1 MTIIDLTK
9 PNRGQEILLTDYH
22 QSLPLHRS
30 WLGFNQTT
38 MCSIHIRVIELSYDG
53 LVVNNPSALIKLKIK
68 DQEDSDLVV
77 DLDSQDLYFSTLL
90 DTHQILDCADMET
103 AENVN
108 SDYVIKY
115 KVEYEILSNKR
126 HSAKRILNEK
136 GKEATFEHTIRFA
149 QIRQEA
155 KIDFESPSIEYS
167 VLREESVPCSY
178 LDFSLLHTCNRAPYL
193 NMEFTLSVLESTEF
207 GEIKRTDIA
216 EICQQEISEIDAY
229 ISTGE
234 MNLRPEGSTSSK
246 LVFEY
251 DPMTRK
257 YIIGNF
263 YVYGNHHVHLP
274 IRWKLNAISN
284 PHKEAELYYLV
295 LEGHM
300 WSRDDS
306 QNKTELPFWKKP
318 VTILRNSKQTDL
330 EVCITIPTAHAV
342 PEKHLMLPEKN
353 ERGETRPAVF
363 TAREVLVNGETK
375 RDFNLVIRNMAEAPS
390 IDGAA
395 VRVRNFSIT
404 GPKYQEGVV
413 PILNT
418 GCSSPFEME
427 GGNLF
432 NYPQDLTS
440 LSYGQSNSLRIR
452 YKANSIAGF
461 TLNNETCFETEVRFD
476 FSFQYIVDG
485 SGTKANPA
493 EGDFER
499 FQGCIIIPLSV
510 SPKPE
515 WMCIDFGTSAV
526 VAEYGQSIY
535 DERGELSNNLVDL
548 RNKKK
553 ELLKKAFADKEKE
566 KREDKSEAN
575 TEFISSMCAFN
586 WTGDMNQFNI
596 IREKRD
602 YKESAIWFSPSTK
615 MIDPNYQLPC
625 LKSLMGYESL
635 PKGIFPAEFE
645 KDLFASSASKVNEIY
660 KVIYKQ
666 LFKYYVPVGIEKL
679 VLSIPNTFAPIHL
692 KMLRELAIEC
702 IPTLRHS
709 RIRFVS
715 ESDAV
720 AYYYLSRRE
729 SIMTRGAVPRRD
741 WGKIDQDTLVYDM
754 GAGTLDLTYFHK
766 TEGHHTVIEIK
777 GKMGV
782 NKAGNYIDYLIA
794 EILVDLLLQSGQAKQ
809 AEEINQ
815 LLELDRNKRNAAVQN
830 SKCNNLKTYVRDS
843 VKPFLNDADKKLP
856 KLIGVEDDIDLTVFS
871 SSDIINHPKFVK
883 FIEEITGGVFNNFA
897 DLFGTNGKLPI
908 DLVIFSGRSTS
919 LQLIRDSVIENIG
932 AFNTKDSCRFVD
944 IAAEKFVEKG
954 ESIAPEDI
962 KGLKSAVAAGALA
975 YPTLIVKDETADQK
989 AFTVKNKNVYATY
1002 GIMAHTTSGWI
1013 WKPLIDSKTIPT
1025 TQPKSIHGMD
1035 ICCYDSSRYCVE
1047 GKDISNRLPLGNID
1061 SLYVI
1066 QTYSS
1071 HPLEDWK
1078 NNNKEMT
1085 TILRYKGN
1093 LGNYLRDQDVALKI
1107 NENNEIELW
1116 IGDDSWEMLAHDD
1129 FNNTSFRKS
1138 MWPVI
1143 FSETNNE

>member
-1 MTIIDLTK
+1 MTIIDLTT
-9 PNRGQEILLTDYH
+9 PDRGQEILLTDYH
-22 QSLPLHRS
+22 QSIPQHRS
-30 WLGFNQTT
+30 LLGFNQTT
-38 MCSIHIRVIELSYDG
+38 QCKIHIRVIDLSYDG
-53 LVVNNPSALIKLKIK
+53 LDIKDPADLIKLKIK
-68 DQEDSDLVV
+68 DQEASDLTVE
-77 DLDSQDLYFSTLL
+77 LDSQDLYFSTLL
-90 DTHQILDCADMET
+90 DTRQILDCTHMET

-126 HSAKRILNEK
+126 RSAKRVLNEK
-136 GKEATFEHTIRFA
+136 GEEATFEHTIRFA
-149 QIRQEA
+149 QIHQGV
-155 KIDFESPSIEYS
+155 KIDFESPSIEYKVSEDS
-167 VLREESVPCSY
+167 VSCGD
-178 LDFSLLHTCNRAPYL
+178 LDLSLLYTCKRAPYL

-216 EICQQEISEIDAY
+216 EICQQDVSETDAY
-229 ISTGE
+229 IPKTD
-234 MNLRPEGSTSSK
+234 MNLTPAGVFSSK
-246 LVFEY
+246 LNFEY

-257 YIIGNF
+257 YSIRNF
-263 YVYGNHHVHLP
+263 YVNRNHHIHLP
-274 IRWKLNAISN
+274 IKWKLNAISN
-284 PHKEAELYYLV
+284 PHKEAELYYLE
-295 LEGHM
+295 LEGHI
-300 WSRDDS
+300 WSRDDEK
-306 QNKTELPFWKKP
+306 NKSELPNWKKS

-330 EVCITIPTAHAV
+330 EVCITIPTAHAK
-342 PEKHLMLPEKN
+342 EKHLMLPEKN
-353 ERGETRPAVF
+353 ERGETKPVVF
-363 TAREVLVNGETK
+363 TAREVLVNGGTK
-375 RDFNLVIRNMAEAPS
+375 RDFNLEIRNMAEAPS
-390 IDGAA
+390 NNDGAA

-404 GPKYQEGVV
+404 GPTYQEGVI
-413 PILNT
+413 PILQT
-418 GCSSPFEME
+418 GCSNPFDME
-427 GGNLF
+427 GGDLF
-432 NYPQDLTS
+432 NFPQDLTS
-440 LSYGQSNSLRIR
+440 LTYGQSNSLRIR
-452 YKANSIAGF
+452 YKANSITGF

-476 FSFQYIVDG
+476 FSFQYIVDR

-499 FQGCIIIPLSV
+499 FRGSIIIPLSV

-526 VAEYGQSIY
+526 VAEYGKSIY
-535 DERGELSNNLVDL
+535 DERGALSNNLVDL
-548 RNKKK
+548 RKKK
-553 ELLKKAFADKEKE
+553 KDLLKKTFADKEKD
-566 KREDKSEAN
+566 KREDSSEAN

-586 WTGDMNQFNI
+586 WKGDMTQFDT
-596 IREKRD
+596 IRDKQD
-602 YKESAIWFSPSTK
+602 FKESAIWFSPSTK

-625 LKSLMGYESL
+625 LKSLMGYESI

-645 KDLFASSASKVNEIY
+645 RELIASPASKVDEIY

-666 LFKYYVPVGIEKL
+666 LFKYYVPEGIEKL
-679 VLSIPNTFAPIHL
+679 VLSIPNTFAPVHL
-692 KMLRELAIEC
+692 KMLRDLAIEC
-702 IPTLRHS
+702 IPTIRHS

-729 SIMTRGAVPRRD
+729 SIMARGVKRGVVQERD

-794 EILVDLLLQSGQAKQ
+794 EILADLLCQNGQTKQ
-809 AEEINQ
+809 AEEVKQ
-815 LLELDRNKRNAAVQN
+815 LLELDRNKRNAAIQN

-843 VKPFLNDADKKLP
+843 VKPLLNDADKKLP
-856 KLIGVEDDIDLTVFS
+856 PLIGVEDDIDLTVFS
-871 SSDIINHPKFVK
+871 GRDIINHPDFVT
-883 FIEEITGGVFNNFA
+883 FIEEITSGVFHNFA
-897 DLFGTNGKLPI
+897 ALFGANKKLPI

-932 AFNTKDSCRFVD
+932 KFNANKSCRFVD
-944 IAAEKFVEKG
+944 IATEEFVQKG

-975 YPTLIVKDETADQK
+975 YPTLIVKDETADQR

-1013 WKPLIDSKTIPT
+1013 WKPLIDAKTHPT

-1035 ICCYDSSRYCVE
+1035 VCCYDSSRYCVD
-1047 GKDISNRLPLGNID
+1047 GKDVINRLPLGNID

-1071 HPLEDWK
+1071 EPLKDWV

-1085 TILRYKGN
+1085 TILRYEGN

-1143 FSETNNE
+1143 FSES